1 MPTITVRGVSD
12 ALYSRLSEQADQ
24 NRRSISQEAAL
35 LLERALEAGP
45 GQGWDLADRVRER
58 MARYGIFPDSTLE
71 VAGDRRR

>member
-1 MPTITVRGVSD
+1 M
-12 ALYSRLSEQADQ
+12 
-24 NRRSISQEAAL
+24 